1 MLEAE
6 AEESK
11 EQIREQTSANKEKQ
25 QTRLKTRLRHLLFG
39 MNGVAFVAFP
49 KVEVEK
55 SI

>member
-25 QTRLKTRLRHLLFG
+25 EARLKTRLRHLLFG
-39 MNGVAFVAFP
+39 LNGLRFVVFI
-49 KVEVEK
+49 KT
-55 SI
+55 